1 MDRFVRMVEGTA
13 GLLLLTVALTTFATV
28 VLRKLFNYSPPDWFD
43 LAQLLLG
50 ISIFWGI
57 ASACYR
63 NRHILVDLV
72 WEFLSSRG
80 RRILDITATSILLV
94 VSYARLFTGWRFAL
108 RRIGLA
114 QLVYL
119 VLFSYTFFWQGFT
132 GLAITIGA
140 ILTLFVLMQITARVD
155 WGKALAR
162 PDGPAQPSA

>member
-63 NRHILVDLV
+63 NGHILVDLV
-72 WEFLSSRG
+72 WEFLSARG

-94 VSYARLFTGWRFAL
+94 FMAAL
-108 RRIGLA
+108 TLMLA
-114 QLVYL
+114 DAIRDTAAGN
-119 VLFSYTFFWQGFT
+119 VLTMELKLPVWPFHL
-132 GLAITIGA
+132 LAGA
-140 ILTLFVLMQITARVD
+140 GILAGTILTAVRLVRLCSRGD
-155 WGKALAR
+155 
-162 PDGPAQPSA
+162 

>member
-63 NRHILVDLV
+63 NGHILVDLV

-94 VSYARLFTGWRFAL
+94 FMAALTLMLADAIRDTAAGNVLTMELKLPVWPFHLLAGAGILAGTILTASRLARLCSRGE
-108 RRIGLA
+108 
-114 QLVYL
+114 
-119 VLFSYTFFWQGFT
+119 
-132 GLAITIGA
+132 
-140 ILTLFVLMQITARVD
+140 
-155 WGKALAR
+155 
-162 PDGPAQPSA
+162 

>member
-13 GLLLLTVALTTFATV
+13 GLLLLTVALATFATV

-63 NRHILVDLV
+63 NGHILVDLV

-94 VSYARLFTGWRFAL
+94 FMAALTLMLADAIRDTAAGNVLTMELKLPVWPFHLLAGAGILAGTILTASRLARLCSRGE
-108 RRIGLA
+108 
-114 QLVYL
+114 
-119 VLFSYTFFWQGFT
+119 
-132 GLAITIGA
+132 
-140 ILTLFVLMQITARVD
+140 
-155 WGKALAR
+155 
-162 PDGPAQPSA
+162 

>member
-28 VLRKLFNYSPPDWFD
+28 LLRKLFNYSPPDWFD

-72 WEFLSSRG
+72 WEFLPSRG

-94 VSYARLFTGWRFAL
+94 FMAA
-108 RRIGLA
+108 
-114 QLVYL
+114 
-119 VLFSYTFFWQGFT
+119 
-132 GLAITIGA
+132 
-140 ILTLFVLMQITARVD
+140 LTLMLADAIRDTAAANVQTMELKLPVWPFHVLAGAGILAGTMLTAVRLVRICSR
-155 WGKALAR
+155 GE
-162 PDGPAQPSA
+162 

>member
-94 VSYARLFTGWRFAL
+94 FMAAL
-108 RRIGLA
+108 TLMLA
-114 QLVYL
+114 DAIRDTASGN
-119 VLFSYTFFWQGFT
+119 VLTMELKLPVWPFHV
-132 GLAITIGA
+132 LAGA
-140 ILTLFVLMQITARVD
+140 GILAGTILTAVRLVRLCSR
-155 WGKALAR
+155 GE
-162 PDGPAQPSA
+162 